1 MEESHAQ
8 ATASFAA
15 VTARGRAVTANR
27 AICAIRASGFAPRQ
41 RVTYYW
47 LRFSIRGGALG
58 LVFERRLE

>member
-41 RVTYYW
+41 RVTYCDF
-47 LRFSIRGGALG
+47 LT
-58 LVFERRLE
+58 LECITLCKECP